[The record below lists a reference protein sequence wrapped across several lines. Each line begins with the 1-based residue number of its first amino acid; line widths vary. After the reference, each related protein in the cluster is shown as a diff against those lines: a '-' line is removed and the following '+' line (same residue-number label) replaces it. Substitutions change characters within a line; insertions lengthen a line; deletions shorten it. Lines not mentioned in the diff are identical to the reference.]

1 MESEKITCA
10 YSKCNEQFDKKNS
23 QHLYCCVNH
32 KQAAKRE
39 RKGNLMKLTMTAKV
53 NFPDELVK
61 ELNFRVGRI
70 NSGIS
75 DISDL
80 VMVSSIMDYMKIKVK
95 EKTG

>member
-1 MESEKITCA
+1 
-10 YSKCNEQFDKKNS
+10 
-23 QHLYCCVNH
+23 
-32 KQAAKRE
+32 
-39 RKGNLMKLTMTAKV
+39 MKLTMTAKV